1 MKKAISIAL
10 CLALVAVLFTGCIP
24 DSREFTCQ
32 ELTMDVPLLM
42 QDVSSDSAYSSF
54 AFALDSSKVAIF
66 GIKEDFSIISGG
78 EELSTMDYAKTV
90 IEVNGHD
97 SLAISRSNEDYVY
110 FTFEANL
117 EAGLFKY
124 VAGCYKGS
132 EAFWLVQFG
141 GPAVNFELETYLG
154 YLDTVKVS

>member
-32 ELTMDVPLLM
+32 DLTMDVPLLM
-42 QDVSSDSAYSSF
+42 QDVSSDSAFSKF
-54 AFALDSSKVAIF
+54 TFALDSNKVAIF
-66 GIKEDFSIISGG
+66 GSREAFGNVDVSDVT
-78 EELSTMDYAKTV
+78 EMDYAKAL
-90 IEVNGHD
+90 IENNQHD
-97 SLAISRSNEDYVY
+97 SMAITRSNEQYVY
-110 FTFEANL
+110 YTYEATVDGEL
-117 EAGLFKY
+117 YKY

>member
-1 MKKAISIAL
+1 MKRVLCVAL
-10 CLALVAVLFTGCIP
+10 CLMLVAALFTGCIP

-32 ELTMDVPLLM
+32 DLTMDVPLLM
-42 QDVSSDSAYSSF
+42 KDVSSNSEFSKF
-54 AFALDSSKVAIF
+54 TFTLDGNKVAIF
-66 GIKEDFSIISGG
+66 GQREAFDGVDVSGVT
-78 EELSTMDYAKTV
+78 EMDYAKAV
-90 IEVNGHD
+90 IDSNNHD
-97 SLAISRSNEDYVY
+97 SMAITRSNEQYVY
-110 FTFEANL
+110 YTYEATVDGEL
-117 EAGLFKY
+117 YKY